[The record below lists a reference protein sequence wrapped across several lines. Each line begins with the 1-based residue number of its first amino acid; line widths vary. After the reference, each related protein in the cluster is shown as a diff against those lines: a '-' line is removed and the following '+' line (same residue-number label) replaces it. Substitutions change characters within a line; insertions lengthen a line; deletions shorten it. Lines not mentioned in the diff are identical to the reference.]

1 MHEVHVRWRNVKF
14 HAFTMGSVL
23 QNNQK
28 FDDGCSKLSSTKF
41 SEVFNGTIEIG
52 LPFGAVDAN
61 ESPTE
66 LSSHMC

>member
-1 MHEVHVRWRNVKF
+1 MRTPNVNF
-14 HAFTMGSVL
+14 HALTMGSVL

-28 FDDGCSKLSSTKF
+28 FDDGCSKLSSTEF
-41 SEVFNGTIEIG
+41 SEVFNGTIEIR

-66 LSSHMC
+66 ISSHL

>member
-1 MHEVHVRWRNVKF
+1 MHEVNVRSRNVKF
-14 HAFTMGSVL
+14 HALTMGSVL
-23 QNNQK
+23 QNNYK

-41 SEVFNGTIEIG
+41 SEGLNGTIEIR

-66 LSSHMC
+66 LSSHLC